1 MATNEKTKEAT
12 DEEGAAPVP
21 PKKSNLKW
29 ILVGV
34 LVLFAVGGGGAFAWF
49 KFMAPHKAEAK
60 AGDTKASEGKAG
72 EGKPGE
78 GKPGEAKAESPGPGT
93 KIGPIMDMD
102 PFIVNL
108 ADAEPRF
115 LKVTIKLELDG
126 APAKAEVSERSPQVR
141 DAILILLSSKDA
153 QTLKPTAGKLQLRDE
168 ILQRINALL
177 ATGQARNAYFTEFV
191 VQ

>member
-1 MATNEKTKEAT
+1 MATSEKPKEAT
-12 DEEGAAPVP
+12 GEEGATPVP

-29 ILVGV
+29 IIVGV

-49 KFMAPHKAEAK
+49 KFMAPHKVEAK
-60 AGDTKASEGKAG
+60 AGDAKASEGKAG
-72 EGKPGE
+72 EGKP
-78 GKPGEAKAESPGPGT
+78 EAKAESPGPGT

-108 ADAEPRF
+108 ADTEPRF

-126 APAKAEVSERSPQVR
+126 VPVKAEISERIPQVR
-141 DAILILLSSKDA
+141 DAILMLLSSKEA
-153 QTLKPTAGKLQLRDE
+153 QALKPTAGKLQLRDE

>member
-1 MATNEKTKEAT
+1 
-12 DEEGAAPVP
+12 
-21 PKKSNLKW
+21 
-29 ILVGV
+29 
-34 LVLFAVGGGGAFAWF
+34 
-49 KFMAPHKAEAK
+49 
-60 AGDTKASEGKAG
+60 
-72 EGKPGE
+72 
-78 GKPGEAKAESPGPGT
+78 
-93 KIGPIMDMD
+93 MDMD